1 MLKSVDFTATDDVE
15 MDKVG
20 VSMVNLHVRES
31 PLAAL
36 FDSQEGGRL
45 SPKSGEQ

>member
-1 MLKSVDFTATDDVE
+1 MLKSMDFTATEDVE

-20 VSMVNLHVRES
+20 VSMVDVHVREI